1 MKKTSKLIKVILAFA
16 LIIGAFSFNSS
27 FAAGQDVEINET
39 NFPDAKFREYVKEFD
54 ENRDEKLSKEEI
66 KSVTSIN
73 TIVNTPK
80 NFKGIEYF
88 TEIKSFSASDNVKNI
103 DLSKNTKLEKI
114 YCTLNKN
121 LKELDLSKNTEL
133 KELDL
138 SDNALTKLDLSNNSK
153 LEEVNLWHNKIKEI
167 NLTNCV
173 NLKKIILTYNELKEL
188 DLSDCVNLKD
198 LDCENNNLETIDIS
212 KNKQLQS
219 INARSNRL
227 QAIDT
232 TKNRELSF
240 FVVDLQTF
248 DYYTDINHKVIYL
261 EKLPGNP
268 NPKRIKE
275 LENGELVG
283 NKIVMDKGKESVRY
297 SYESRPGEIQREF
310 GDLLRIQINVKTG
323 FTDDEDQPSEKP
335 QPTEENR
342 ISGRNRIDTAI
353 EVSKKYYE
361 KANTVIIARS
371 DEYPD
376 SLTASPLAKKLNAPI
391 LLTSK
396 NELEE
401 PVKAEIKRLKA
412 TNIIIVGG
420 VNSISTKVEKEL
432 RQYDKEIERIAGHSR
447 YETSAAIAERLL
459 KLSAKQT
466 AIIASGENFADALTA
481 GAYAAQQE
489 YPILLVQKT
498 TIDTQITKVLN
509 KYINKTVIAGG
520 VNSVS
525 EKVKKDLPKNTE
537 RIAGRS
543 RYDTAAQIAK
553 KLFKSEKAFVASGEV
568 FADALVVSPVAGRLS
583 SPILLVNRKES
594 PETIRAYVKE
604 TITEITV
611 IGGKKF
617 VPSPIVTDLEAA
629 IK

>member
-167 NLTNCV
+167 NFTNCV

-248 DYYTDINHKVIYL
+248 DYYTDINHKVIDL
-261 EKLPGNP
+261 AKLPGKP
-268 NPKRIKE
+268 NPKRIKN
-275 LENGELVG
+275 LKNGKLVG
-283 NKIVMDKGKESVRY
+283 NKIVLDKDKESITY
-297 SYESRPGEIQREF
+297 DYESRPGEIQRHN
-310 GDLLRIQINVKTG
+310 GDIVEVRINVKTG

-583 SPILLVNRKES
+583 SPILLVNRKKS
-594 PETIRAYVKE
+594 PETIREYVKE

-617 VPSPIVTDLEAA
+617 VPSPIVTDLESV

>member
-1 MKKTSKLIKVILAFA
+1 MKKSSMLTKVILAFA

-39 NFPDAKFREYVKEFD
+39 NFPDAKFRKNIKEFD
-54 ENRDEKLSKEEI
+54 KNKDGKFSKDEI
-66 KSVTSIN
+66 NYVTSIFAESGE
-73 TIVNTPK
+73 K
-80 NFKGIEYF
+80 NLKGLEYF
-88 TEIKSFSASDNVKNI
+88 TEIKSLFLGYSVNYVDT
-103 DLSKNTKLEKI
+103 SKNTKLEKI
-114 YCTLNKN
+114 HFSGNDSLR
-121 LKELDLSKNTEL
+121 ELDLSHNNEL
-133 KELDL
+133 IVLRLEFT
-138 SDNALTKLDLSNNSK
+138 NIEKLNLSNNTK
-153 LEEVNLWHNKIKEI
+153 LEYGELWYNKLKEI
-167 NLTNCV
+167 NLKNCK
-173 NLKKIILTYNELKEL
+173 NLANLNVDSNKLKSI
-188 DLSDCVNLKD
+188 DLKDCVNLDKFSCSD
-198 LDCENNNLETIDIS
+198 NELEKLDINNNKKL
-212 KNKQLQS
+212 NYL
-219 INARSNRL
+219 NLRNNRL
-227 QAIDT
+227 QSLDT
-232 TKNRELSF
+232 TKNRELDRLVADMQSF
-240 FVVDLQTF
+240 N
-248 DYYTDINHKVIYL
+248 YYTDINHRFIDL
-261 EKLPGNP
+261 AKLPGKP
-268 NPKRIKE
+268 NPKRIKN
-275 LENGELVG
+275 LKNGKLVG
-283 NKIVMDKGKESVRY
+283 NKIVLDKDKESITY
-297 SYESRPGEIQREF
+297 DYESRPGEIQRHN
-310 GDLLRIQINVKTG
+310 GDIVEVRINVKTG

-396 NELEE
+396 NELEKT
-401 PVKAEIKRLKA
+401 VKAEIKRLKA

-498 TIDTQITKVLN
+498 TIDTKIAKVLN
-509 KYINKTVIAGG
+509 KNIDKTIIAGG
-520 VNSVS
+520 INSVS

-583 SPILLVNRKES
+583 SPILLVNRKKS
-594 PETIRAYVKE
+594 PETIREYVKE

-617 VPSPIVTDLEAA
+617 VPSPIVTDLESV